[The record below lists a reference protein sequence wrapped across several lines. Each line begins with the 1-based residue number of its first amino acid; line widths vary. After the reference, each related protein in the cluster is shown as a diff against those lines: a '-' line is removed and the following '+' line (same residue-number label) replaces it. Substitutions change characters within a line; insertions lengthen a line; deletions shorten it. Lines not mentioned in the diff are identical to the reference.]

1 MAEEGVRAARRIM
14 TALLATLL
22 VLVMLGLALRIYM
35 GREAEDRLASG
46 EAVGI
51 TALRSPL
58 PKPGHLACPPDYCSV
73 AEAAASAVFD
83 LPWERLYDYWT
94 EVIAGEKRMVAVATK
109 ADARQFVYIQHSPVF
124 RFPDII
130 TVEFVPLGPERSS
143 IAIFSRSRYGKFDFR
158 KNRKRVERW
167 LFLLEKVARPTA
179 PPSRRVIVS
188 PKGCAA
194 V

>member
-1 MAEEGVRAARRIM
+1 MRAARRIM

-51 TALRSPL
+51 AALRSPF
-58 PKPGHLACPPDYCSV
+58 PKPCYLACPPDYCSV
-73 AEAAASAVFD
+73 TEAAASPVFD

-179 PPSRRVIVS
+179 PPPRRVIVN
-188 PKGCAA
+188 PKGRAA